1 MCNGW
6 AGQNNDWTVR
16 ALKKRR
22 FVFLFCLL
30 WFGFS
35 FAGLAAAEPSKGG
48 EIVVGTDQNTTTMD
62 PAMYQDAA
70 SSQTMIN
77 VYETLVIYDAE
88 YKEIVPYLAES
99 WSHTDDLREWTFRL
113 RKGVRFHKTENQPG
127 REMTA
132 EDVKYSFERTLKISP
147 MKRLFMLDHVEVV
160 DPYTA
165 KLVLNQPFAALLA
178 VLTDVGSA
186 VIPKEDAEKWGADF
200 SQHPVGTG
208 PYRMTEWVKDSHMT
222 FERYDDYWNR
232 EWLPHPLKVTYRYI
246 VNKTAMTTALLSGQ
260 VHITREVLDQDVKKI
275 SDSAGHRVVKGAPCN
290 VYAFYMNATRGP
302 TTDPKVRELFFRA
315 VDVSQIAK
323 ALFPNGSGEAAY
335 GPIPPGSWGYNP
347 DVRSFYTAYD
357 PARAKELLAELGK
370 KPGEL
375 KLRITTSE
383 DERRKKAAII
393 AQAMLKKVGVEV
405 EVQSLE
411 WGSFMGVASKAEA
424 DIYAIGWTWYPDPF
438 FYVYYMFHSE
448 KKGSY
453 GNGGAYNNP
462 EVDKLIDLGASVG
475 DQQARTGHYRKAEE
489 LIMGDR
495 YYFPLYHMYA
505 MNGVDNRIADFHPTP
520 QGSVRLF
527 GPDFSSYLNPD
538 S

>member
-1 MCNGW
+1 MK
-6 AGQNNDWTVR
+6 QVIR
-16 ALKKRR
+16 
-22 FVFLFCLL
+22 VFCLFFL
-30 WFGFS
+30 SLAFVNFPGVV
-35 FAGLAAAEPSKGG
+35 FAGEIDKNA

-70 SSQTMIN
+70 SSQVMVN
-77 VYETLVIYDAE
+77 LYETLVAYDAE
-88 YKEIVPYLAES
+88 YKDIVPSLAES
-99 WSHTDDLREWTFRL
+99 WAYTDDLKEWTFKL
-113 RKGVRFHKTENQPG
+113 KKGVRFQKTENQPG
-127 REMTA
+127 REMDA
-132 EDVKYSFERTLKISP
+132 SDVKYSFERTLQISP

-160 DPYTA
+160 DPHTV
-165 KLVLNQPFAALLA
+165 KLVLNQPFAALLS

-186 VIPKEDAEKWGADF
+186 VIPKEDAEKWGKDF

-208 PYRMTEWVKDSHMT
+208 PYTMSEWVKDSHMT
-222 FERYDDYWNR
+222 FTRYEPYWDKEN
-232 EWLPHPLKVTYRYI
+232 LPYPQKITFRYI
-246 VNKTAMTTALLSGQ
+246 VNKTAMATALLSKQ
-260 VHITREVLDQDVKKI
+260 VHITREVMDQDVQKI
-275 SDSAGHRVVKGAPCN
+275 ENSKEHHIVKGAPCN
-290 VYAFYMNATRGP
+290 VYALYMNSLNGP

-315 VDVSQIAK
+315 VDVEQIAK
-323 ALFPNGSGEAAY
+323 VLFPAGSGEPAY

-347 DVRSFYTAYD
+347 DVKKLHTPYD
-357 PARAKELLAELGK
+357 PERARELLKEMGK

-424 DIYAIGWTWYPDPF
+424 DLYAIGWTWYPDPF

-453 GNGGAYNNP
+453 GNGGAYSNP
-462 EVDKLIDLGASVG
+462 EVDRLIDLGASVG
-475 DQQARTGHYRKAEE
+475 DQGKRAEYYRQAEE
-489 LIMGDR
+489 QVMKDR
-495 YYFPLYHMYA
+495 YYFPLYHMFA
-505 MNGVDNRIADFHPTP
+505 LNGVDNRIKNFHPTP

-527 GPDFSSYLNPD
+527 GPGYSTYLE
-538 S
+538 SESGS